1 MSTSSMIEAT
11 MCCKYSSIFTMKH
24 LLLRLSTG
32 LLLTLMVTASL
43 PALSQPTSSAST
55 QSGKGDQLLSSPLL
69 RGVTLTSQQQT
80 QLMSIRKETD
90 SQISQMLTPAQ
101 KKLVATKG
109 PKAVQLSKPQQERY
123 VAIAKS
129 SSAKVQAVF
138 TPEQIKQIQANIQS
152 LQGAKG
158 GTTTP
163 KIKK

>member
-24 LLLRLSTG
+24 FLLRLSAG
-32 LLLTLMVTASL
+32 LLLTLMVTPSL
-43 PALSQPTSSAST
+43 PAFSQPSASA

-69 RGVTLTSQQQT
+69 RGVTLTSQQQN

-109 PKAVQLSKPQQERY
+109 PKAVQLSKPQQEKY

-138 TPEQIKQIQANIQS
+138 TPEQIKQIQANIQA

-158 GTTTP
+158 ATTTP
-163 KIKK
+163 KTKK